1 MKWKKPD
8 ESVHFNSLS
17 ACNFINIHHALAYSV
32 WLQNTI
38 SLPSVS
44 TLHLFFCL
52 VLASLGPL
60 ANSPSDSSGS
70 SADSGGARMD
80 GSSSAE
86 MKQTKQIIPE

>member
-8 ESVHFNSLS
+8 EMVRFNTLS
-17 ACNFINIHHALAYSV
+17 TCSSINIHHALAYSV
-32 WLQNTI
+32 RIQNTI

-44 TLHLFFCL
+44 TFHLFFHL

-60 ANSPSDSSGS
+60 ANSSSDSSGS
-70 SADSGGARMD
+70 STDSGGAGMD

-86 MKQTKQIIPE
+86 TMQTK